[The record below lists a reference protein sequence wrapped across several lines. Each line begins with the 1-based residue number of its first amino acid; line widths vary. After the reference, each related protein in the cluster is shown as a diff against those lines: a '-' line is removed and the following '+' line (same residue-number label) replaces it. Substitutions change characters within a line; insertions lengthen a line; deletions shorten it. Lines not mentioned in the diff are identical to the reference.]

1 MSNFSRIDRHGL
13 IFILGKN
20 IDDMYAYFYDGSVY
34 KAKKTHIGIEWRY
47 SHQVNKDKLGEVI
60 TSFNKTWE
68 LIDG

>member
-13 IFILGKN
+13 LCILGKN
-20 IDDMYAYFYDGSVY
+20 TNDMCAYFYDGSVY
-34 KAKKTHIGIEWRY
+34 KVKRTYIGIEWRY